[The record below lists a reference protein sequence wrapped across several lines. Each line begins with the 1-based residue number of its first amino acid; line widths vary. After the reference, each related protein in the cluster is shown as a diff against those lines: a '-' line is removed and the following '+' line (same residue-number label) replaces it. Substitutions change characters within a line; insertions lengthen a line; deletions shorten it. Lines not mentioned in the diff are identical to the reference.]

1 MKYMLRVSDN
11 TYLNLDLDSF
21 EDPMLLNIVM
31 DTLLNAKVYKK
42 YHETFE
48 KADSVLSPRIEL
60 VIVPDNRLKSQEE
73 PEVKE
78 E

>member
-11 TYLNLDLDSF
+11 TYLNLDLDSC
-21 EDPMLLNIVM
+21 EDPMLLNTVM
-31 DTLLNAKVYKK
+31 ETLLNAEVYKK
-42 YHETFE
+42 YGEIFE
-48 KADSVLSPRIEL
+48 KADSIFSPRIEL

>member
-11 TYLNLDLDSF
+11 TYLNLDLNSC
-21 EDPMLLNIVM
+21 EDPMLLNTVM

-42 YHETFE
+42 YSETFE
-48 KADSVLSPRIEL
+48 EIEGILKPKIEL